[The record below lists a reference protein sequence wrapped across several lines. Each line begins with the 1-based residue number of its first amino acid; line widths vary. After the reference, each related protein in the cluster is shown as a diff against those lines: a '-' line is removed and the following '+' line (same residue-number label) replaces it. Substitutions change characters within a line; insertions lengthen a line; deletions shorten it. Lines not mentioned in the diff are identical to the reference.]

1 MSNWLRIGSLLLIAL
16 AGSCASESA
25 RYFPA
30 GALGDDAEFE
40 EHWYSGQLAAL
51 REQPLCCGY
60 KGSQTVVRFIWLR
73 SFHHPVAIRLFQSG
87 DGGWLLTTKV
97 ASGAGGYGPGH
108 LTTNLTRKLKADEA
122 LKILSLVAPETDY
135 WKLKSREELDPTSP
149 DGLMTIQ
156 VDGARWIVEVLDGN
170 SYHVVDQ
177 WSPEEGIIYEVGTRF
192 MALSGR
198 KFDPVY

>member
-1 MSNWLRIGSLLLIAL
+1 MC
-16 AGSCASESA
+16 SCASEGV

-60 KGSQTVVRFIWLR
+60 KGSQTVVRFTWLR

-97 ASGAGGYGPGH
+97 ASGAGGYEPGH
-108 LTTNLTRKLKADEA
+108 LTTNLTRKLRADEA
-122 LKILSLVAPETDY
+122 LQILSLVAPAADL
-135 WKLKSREELDPTSP
+135 WKLSSHEEDEPSS
-149 DGLMTIQ
+149 DGSI
-156 VDGARWIVEVLDGN
+156 VIHADGAQWIVEVWDGN
-170 SYHVVDQ
+170 SYRVVDQ
-177 WSPEEGIIYEVGTRF
+177 WSPEDGIIHDLGMRF

-198 KFDPVY
+198 RFDPVY